1 MEVIPRLTG
10 PVELAHFGDQ
20 RVVARGKTSD
30 DRHVVQV
37 AVVLPVVDDDVADR
51 GLGNGVG
58 AHIAQRCPGDGEMVL
73 QIRDEV
79 GDDPRGQGARQ
90 GSGQNSPAMRRVLAF
105 HCDDWGRPPA
115 QRA

>member
-79 GDDPRGQGARQ
+79 GDDPPR
-90 GSGQNSPAMRRVLAF
+90 SGCPAGFRSEFPRYASRRVPL
-105 HCDDWGRPPA
+105 
-115 QRA
+115 